1 MKRNCIVI
9 VILFLL
15 IQTSCQDVLEPK
27 PVDILTDEF
36 VLNEAADVR
45 NVEIGL
51 YNAFRNIVPSTV
63 IAGDLTA
70 DNLIHNGTFSQYREI
85 SVKRIT
91 SANASAAFMYQSIY
105 NTIYLANFILEKLPN
120 ISGVTSSERERVTA
134 TAHFLRGYAFF
145 IGANTFGGIPKVTT
159 TSITNNVNIPRSTKD
174 EIMDYVLEDYT
185 AALDHLPSSTIN
197 AGFASKYALSAALAR
212 YHLYR
217 ENWTL
222 AEQFSDA
229 IIASKVYSLDTAYE
243 AIVVKDYPNESI
255 FEADY
260 TLADDPGTDNNIGLN
275 NLFVSR
281 REIIPSNQM
290 ISALSSINA
299 GVPRL
304 DSMDRIT
311 SMQFNSKFL
320 SGSDN
325 GWSVAKY
332 GTADQNNNNVMVF
345 RLGEMYLIRAEARAH
360 LNKFTGANSAQTD
373 INILRKRAD
382 APLVNPSS
390 QSEALQLIEE
400 ERRYEL
406 AFEGHRWYDLVRTGR
421 AAQVM
426 SVFSSNWNST
436 YELWPIPQ
444 REIQNNPALVGNQN
458 PGY

>member
-1 MKRNCIVI
+1 MKRNFYI
-9 VILFLL
+9 ILFTLL
-15 IQTSCQDVLEPK
+15 FQSSCHQVLEPQ
-27 PVDILTDEF
+27 PVDILSDEL
-36 VLNEAADVR
+36 VLNEVADVR

-51 YNAFRNIVPSTV
+51 YSAFRDIVPSTV
-63 IAGDLTA
+63 IAGDLTS

-91 SANASAAFMYQSIY
+91 PANASCAFLYESIY
-105 NTIYLANFILEKLPN
+105 NTVYVANFILERLPKV
-120 ISGVTSSERERVTA
+120 SGVSNAERERVTA
-134 TAHFLRGYAFF
+134 TAHFLRGYAYF

-159 TSITNNVNIPRSTKD
+159 ISISANKNIPRSSKE
-174 EIMDYVLEDYT
+174 EILAFVLEDYT
-185 AALDHLPSSTIN
+185 AAQDHLPSSTVN
-197 AGFASKYALSAALAR
+197 AGFASKYALDAALAR
-212 YHLYR
+212 YHLYLQ
-217 ENWTL
+217 NWTL
-222 AEQFSDA
+222 ADKFATD
-229 IIASKVYSLDTAYE
+229 IIGSKVYSLDTAY
-243 AIVVKDYPNESI
+243 ASIVTKDYPNESI

-260 TLADDPGTDNNIGLN
+260 SLIDDPGTNANIGLN

-281 REIIPSNQM
+281 REIIPSNQI
-290 ISALSSINA
+290 ISALSSIEA
-299 GVPRL
+299 GVPRI
-304 DSMDRIT
+304 DSLDRIT
-311 SMQFNSKFL
+311 SIKFNSKNL
-320 SGSDN
+320 VGSDN

-360 LNKFTGANSAQTD
+360 LNKFTGANSAQSD

-390 QSEALQLIEE
+390 ENEALQLIEE